1 MFDLAEGPLDDI
13 APPVAG
19 LVKPDRAPTT
29 TPAAA
34 PVGLL
39 IGRLGD
45 GVPDPA
51 APQRSLSRFLCKS
64 IYGWS
69 GEVVVDAVGVGQGEG
84 AEGLFPALHDRAF
97 DQSGRGSAL
106 AGG

>member
-1 MFDLAEGPLDDI
+1 MAKALDIIIGVDPHN
-13 APPVAG
+13 ASW
-19 LVKPDRAPTT
+19 T
-29 TPAAA
+29 AAA
-34 PVGLL
+34 V
-39 IGRLGD
+39 D
-45 GVPDPA
+45 GEHHVHGM
-51 APQRSLSRFLCKS
+51 SLSRFLCKS
-64 IYGWS
+64 IYGWL